1 MHGRVLR
8 LTKPPCSSE
17 RATRGL
23 RWSPSDLVDV
33 ARSEVVGGSKLGL
46 GVKANSLVT
55 VGYGRCGH
63 CLFVVERDVLTLGA
77 GGECADTSMHAVGM

>member
-1 MHGRVLR
+1 M
-8 LTKPPCSSE
+8 
-17 RATRGL
+17 
-23 RWSPSDLVDV
+23 
-33 ARSEVVGGSKLGL
+33 EVSRLGL